1 MMSFN
6 RNINTIQDYEGVVSV
21 LENYVEGL
29 RTGNIEQLQKV
40 FHQDAI
46 MYGHW
51 EEYLIEGNIKNLY
64 DSVAKHGSAPHLK
77 AHIDVLHKTGSTA
90 LARVEYEEN
99 AAGKDGIDYHSLLKI
114 KGEWVVISKL
124 FHVYEK

>member
-1 MMSFN
+1 MSSFS
-6 RNINTIQDYEGVVSV
+6 RNINTIQDYQEVVSA

-29 RTGNIEQLQKV
+29 RTGNIEKLQKS

-51 EEYLIEGNIKNLY
+51 EGHLIEGDIKNLY
-64 DSVAKHGSAPHLK
+64 DSVERHGSAPDLK
-77 AHIDVLHKTGSTA
+77 AHIDVLHKTTTTA
-90 LARVEYEEN
+90 LGRIEYEGN

-114 KGEWVVISKL
+114 KGEWVVISKV
-124 FHVYEK
+124 FHVYDK